1 MPRRAGRSAPQRR
14 RGSPHGKARR
24 PARRYSAILPHR
36 AAKRK
41 RRTAAEAAARRKAF
55 VGRSGSLAALAA
67 EVPKRR
73 AARRH
78 RERGA
83 APAGAQTYPS
93 RAPRLCPQNGGGQ
106 AEACL
111 YPPLAVI
118 CIRDRPFHS
127 WHRQPDRPA
136 TRRPPR
142 AAGRR
147 PARPDDAGHKRRQAR
162 RTPEYVSAPLRPPSP
177 APRE

>member
-67 EVPKRR
+67 EGPKRR

-93 RAPRLCPQNGGGQ
+93 R